1 MDTPISLGGYDWRCS
16 MAVANSDK
24 TVGAFN
30 AKVAELIKAA
40 RPEDVVSILKDKK
53 SIIAGTN
60 NNNIQNAKK

>member
-1 MDTPISLGGYDWRCS
+1 